1 MKSHSKRFRVFR
13 RFAIAGCIA
22 ALAVPASA
30 SAMFSD
36 GGPYVQPS
44 QAAPYSPPANFR
56 TEVQT
61 PQPKVHAVRA
71 YSLPQNWKPEV
82 STPVLAKTTQTPTIV
97 RQIETVPQNDGRTL
111 AIVLASVAL
120 AIALGTLGFALIQ
133 RREVGNPTH

>member
-1 MKSHSKRFRVFR
+1 MKSHSRRFRAFR

-30 SAMFSD
+30 SAMFAD
-36 GGPYVQPS
+36 GGPYVQKS
-44 QAAPYSPPANFR
+44 QAAPYSLPSNFR

-61 PQPKVHAVRA
+61 SQPKVHDVRTYA
-71 YSLPQNWKPEV
+71 LPASFKPEV
-82 STPVLAKTTQTPTIV
+82 STPVLAKTTANPAIV
-97 RQIETVPQNDGRTL
+97 RQIETVPQNDSRTL

>member
-1 MKSHSKRFRVFR
+1 MKSHSKRFRLFR

-36 GGPYVQPS
+36 GGPYVQRS
-44 QAAPYSPPANFR
+44 EAAPYSLPANFR

-61 PQPKVHAVRA
+61 SQPKVHDVRTYA
-71 YSLPQNWKPEV
+71 LPANFKPEV
-82 STPVLAKTTQTPTIV
+82 STPVLAKSSPNPTIV
-97 RQIETVPQNDGRTL
+97 RQIETVPQNDSRTL